1 MTLSILVLEE
11 VEKMQLEGL
20 NAVVTG
26 GGRGIG
32 REIALE
38 LAEAGASVAVADV
51 NLASAKETVK
61 SIEEMGGSASAIC
74 VDISDSGQVRDMVAA
89 ASEALGS
96 LDILVNNAGIGISA
110 SVMDT
115 TDEELDRVLG
125 VNLKG
130 TFLCCREASKVM
142 VERGKGGRIVNIAS
156 SAGDN
161 ARVEGGAYCAS
172 KAGILQLTRVL
183 AMELGPFG
191 INVNAVSPGLTDTVT
206 GTNVSANDTYRNSF
220 LAQVSLGR
228 AAHPRDVARAVRF
241 LASPESAYITG
252 ETIHVDGGYSAGKPT
267 VRR

>member
-1 MTLSILVLEE
+1 MT
-11 VEKMQLEGL
+11 LEGL

-38 LAEAGASVAVADV
+38 LAEAGASVAVADI
-51 NLASAKETVK
+51 NLASARQTAKA
-61 SIEEMGGSASAIC
+61 IEEMGGSATAIY
-74 VDISDSGQVRDMVAA
+74 VDISDSEQVKNMVAA
-89 ASEALGS
+89 AVNTLGS
-96 LDILVNNAGIGISA
+96 LDILINNAGIGISA

-142 VERGKGGRIVNIAS
+142 VAQNKGGRIVNIAS

-183 AMELGPFG
+183 AMELGLYG
-191 INVNAVSPGLTDTVT
+191 INVNAVSPGLTDTIS
-206 GTNVSANDTYRNSF
+206 GPNVSANQAYRNSF

-228 AAHPRDVARAVRF
+228 AAHPRDIARAVRF
-241 LASPESAYITG
+241 LTSPNSAYITG

>member
-1 MTLSILVLEE
+1 
-11 VEKMQLEGL
+11 MQLEGL

-38 LAEAGASVAVADV
+38 LAEAGASVAVADI
-51 NLASAKETVK
+51 NLTSAQQTANT
-61 SIEEMGGSASAIC
+61 IQEMGRFAMAIA
-74 VDISDSGQVRDMVAA
+74 VDISDSAQVKNMVNA

-110 SVMDT
+110 SVMET
-115 TDEELDRVLG
+115 TDEELDHVLG

-130 TFLCCREASKVM
+130 TFLCCREASKTM
-142 VERGKGGRIVNIAS
+142 VAQGKGGRIVNIAS

-183 AMELGPFG
+183 AMELGPHG
-191 INVNAVSPGLTDTVT
+191 INVNSVSPGLTDTIA
-206 GTNVSANDTYRNSF
+206 GPNVSANQAYRNSF

-241 LASPESAYITG
+241 LVSPESSYVTG
-252 ETIHVDGGYSAGKPT
+252 ETFHVDGGYSAGKPT
-267 VRR
+267 VRA

>member
-1 MTLSILVLEE
+1 
-11 VEKMQLEGL
+11 MQLEGL

-32 REIALE
+32 REISLE

-51 NLASAKETVK
+51 NLASAQETVK
-61 SIEEMGGSASAIC
+61 AIQKTGGSASAIG
-74 VDISDSGQVRDMVAA
+74 VDISDSAQVREMVASA
-89 ASEALGS
+89 IESLGS
-96 LDILVNNAGIGISA
+96 LNILVNNAGIGISA
-110 SVMDT
+110 SVMET
-115 TDEELDRVLG
+115 TDEELDHVLN

-130 TFLCCREASKVM
+130 TFLCCREASKAM
-142 VERGKGGRIVNIAS
+142 VSAGKGGRIVNIAS

-183 AMELGPFG
+183 AMELGPHG
-191 INVNAVSPGLTDTVT
+191 INVNAVSPGLTDTIA
-206 GTNVSANDTYRNSF
+206 GPNVSANQAYRNSF

-228 AAHPRDVARAVRF
+228 AAQPRDVARAVRF
-241 LASPESAYITG
+241 LVSPESGYVTG

-267 VRR
+267 VRA

>member
-156 SAGDN
+156 SAEDN
-161 ARVEGGAYCAS
+161 ARVEGGAYLPPS
-172 KAGILQLTRVL
+172 AGDSPTDPGAGNGGR
-183 AMELGPFG
+183 PFG

-206 GTNVSANDTYRNSF
+206 GTNVQR
-220 LAQVSLGR
+220 
-228 AAHPRDVARAVRF
+228 
-241 LASPESAYITG
+241 
-252 ETIHVDGGYSAGKPT
+252 
-267 VRR
+267 

>member
-1 MTLSILVLEE
+1 
-11 VEKMQLEGL
+11 MQLKGL

-51 NLASAKETVK
+51 NLISAEETAK
-61 SIEEMGGSASAIC
+61 AIKRIGGAASAIG
-74 VDISDSGQVRDMVAA
+74 VDISDSAQVREMVAY
-89 ASEALGS
+89 SIKTLGS
-96 LDILVNNAGIGISA
+96 IDILVNNAGIGINA
-110 SVMDT
+110 SVMET
-115 TDEELDRVLG
+115 TDEQLDQVLN

-130 TFLCCREASKVM
+130 TFLCCREASRAM

-183 AMELGPFG
+183 AMELGPHG
-191 INVNAVSPGLTDTVT
+191 INVNAVSPGLTDTIS
-206 GTNVSANDTYRNSF
+206 GPNASANEAYRNSF

-241 LASPESAYITG
+241 LVSPESSYVTG

-267 VRR
+267 VRA

>member
-1 MTLSILVLEE
+1 
-11 VEKMQLEGL
+11 MQLEGL
-20 NAVVTG
+20 NAIVTG

-38 LAEAGASVAVADV
+38 LAEAGASVAVADI
-51 NLASAKETVK
+51 NPTSARQTAS
-61 SIEEMGGSASAIC
+61 SIQEIGRTAVAIP
-74 VDISDSGQVRDMVAA
+74 VDISDSAQAKEMVAA

-115 TDEELDRVLG
+115 TDEELDSVLG
-125 VNLKG
+125 INLKG
-130 TFLCCREASKVM
+130 TFLCCREASKTM
-142 VERGKGGRIVNIAS
+142 VAQGKGGRIVNIAS

-183 AMELGPFG
+183 AMELGPHG
-191 INVNAVSPGLTDTVT
+191 INVNAVSPGLTDTID
-206 GTNVSANDTYRNSF
+206 GPNVSANQAYRNSF

-228 AAHPRDVARAVRF
+228 AAHPRDVAKAVRF
-241 LASPESAYITG
+241 LVSPQASYVTG